1 MCGPFAVSGH
11 RVANNRT
18 VTDRERY
25 QRPDED
31 PGKRLDRQWNELLQ
45 ELRLAQTGTQIL
57 FAFLLSIAFQ
67 SSFQDADRFTH
78 QTYAVTLIA
87 SALAVGLFLAPVS
100 FHRIV
105 YRHKLRDRMLPIA
118 SRMAIAGL
126 GFLVVA
132 IMGGVLLAVDV
143 VLPRPVALLIVAIVL
158 LWFAV
163 FWYAVPTWV
172 RRTSASEE
180 SPR

>member
-1 MCGPFAVSGH
+1 
-11 RVANNRT
+11 VANNGT
-18 VTDRERY
+18 VTDSERY
-25 QRPDED
+25 SRPDED
-31 PGKRLDRQWNELLQ
+31 AGERLDRQWNELLQ

-67 SSFQDADRFTH
+67 NRFQDADAFTH
-78 QTYAVTLIA
+78 STYAVTLIA

-118 SRMAIAGL
+118 NRMAIGGL
-126 GFLVVA
+126 VFLVLA
-132 IMGGVLLAVDV
+132 MAGGVLLALDV
-143 VLPRPVALLIVAIVL
+143 VLPRAIAALVVALVL

-163 FWYAVPTWV
+163 FWYAVPAWV
-172 RRTSASEE
+172 RRASASEE
-180 SPR
+180 SRH